1 MTRTNLIILV
11 VVGIKCSKYVFIP
24 FVFIV
29 IKAYL
34 LVILFLNNYL
44 FIYPFTLLSNSIN
57 N

>member
-34 LVILFLNNYL
+34 LVILFLEQL
-44 FIYPFTLLSNSIN
+44 FIYIPFHTIVKFNK
-57 N
+57 